1 MLDLY
6 ALICTGVCL
15 AQGKLLK
22 TYGLWTSENL
32 ILDFILLR
40 NEPSD
45 VGFYT

>member
-1 MLDLY
+1 MRLY
-6 ALICTGVCL
+6 ALGL
-15 AQGKLLK
+15 ALLRVRLLK

-32 ILDFILLR
+32 LLNFILLR

>member
-1 MLDLY
+1 MRLY
-6 ALICTGVCL
+6 ALGL
-15 AQGKLLK
+15 ALLRVRLLK

-32 ILDFILLR
+32 LLDFILLR